1 MSLGGIALATDF
13 ALLIV
18 AATIL
23 SYVARLLNQPTI
35 VAYVL
40 TGVVVGPI
48 GLGIVAEDQLIEI
61 VAELG
66 LGFLLFLLGIE
77 MRFEDIR
84 EIVRPVGAIAV
95 GQAVLQAIASTA
107 VALVLGFTLF
117 QSLMIALATT
127 FGATPIIV
135 KVLGDK
141 DDLKTLYG
149 KVDVGILIFQDI
161 YLVMALA
168 ILAVGTVD
176 GVSEIAVSIGRV
188 FFLMGVI
195 GVVAYLASRY
205 FLPALLR
212 ASAANKGT
220 LFTVGIAWAFLFIFA
235 AESLELSVEIGAFLA
250 GLALAQ
256 LPYSTELKERMR
268 PATNFFIAVFFA
280 SIALQMEV
288 DQLLAYW
295 WQAIVA
301 AVLLIVINFFIVFGL
316 FYSQRFDVE
325 TSFLGTVS
333 MLQVSE
339 FSLVLG
345 ALAVDQGFIEEGI
358 LGFLSL
364 MALITMPI
372 STYYVLYNRRI
383 FRYVRPCLERLERED
398 TLEAQPVEYENHA
411 VIVGYS
417 RLTGEL
423 ADVLRASVDEVV
435 FVEDRAEYVDELAE
449 ADDGFIFGNARH
461 GDVRQEANVS
471 GADVVVSAAE
481 RVDVNRRLVEDAPE
495 AVSVVAART
504 EDDAALLADSG
515 ADYVVV
521 GRGLV
526 GAELLALLETLD
538 DPQVFDRRIEE
549 LNDRARDGVPRRT
562 DSASRDG
569 ETDV

>member
-18 AATIL
+18 AATVL
-23 SYVARLLNQPTI
+23 SYAARLTKQPTI

-48 GLGIVAEDQLIEI
+48 GLGIVAEDQLIEV

-77 MRFEDIR
+77 MRFDDIR
-84 EIVRPVGAIAV
+84 EIARPVGAIAL

-107 VALVLGFTLF
+107 VALLLGFTLF

-141 DDLKTLYG
+141 DDLKALYG

-176 GVSEIAVSIGRV
+176 DVAEIALSIGRV
-188 FFLMGVI
+188 FALMGAI
-195 GVVAYLASRY
+195 GVVAALASTY
-205 FLPALLR
+205 LLPALLR
-212 ASAANKGT
+212 ASAENKST

-235 AESLELSVEIGAFLA
+235 AETLELSVEIGAFLA
-250 GLALAQ
+250 GLALGQ

-280 SIALQMEV
+280 SIALQMGV

-295 WQAIVA
+295 QEAIIA
-301 AVLLIVINFFIVFGL
+301 SVLLLVINFCIVFGL

-325 TSFLGTVS
+325 TSFLGTIS

-345 ALAVDQGFIEEGI
+345 ALAVDQGFVEEGI

-372 STYYVLYNRRI
+372 STYYVIYNRRI
-383 FRYVRPCLERLERED
+383 YAFVEPYLQRFERED
-398 TLEAQPVEYENHA
+398 TVEAQPVEYEDHA

-417 RLTGEL
+417 RLTAEL
-423 ADVLRASVDEVV
+423 ADVLREAVDDVV
-435 FVEDRAEYVDELAE
+435 FVEDRAEYVEELRD
-449 ADDGFIFGNARH
+449 ADDGFVFGNARH
-461 GDVRQEANVS
+461 GDVRQDANVS
-471 GADVVVSAAE
+471 GADVVVSAAA
-481 RVDVNRRLVEDAPE
+481 RTDVSLRLVEDADALTIVTAPTE
-495 AVSVVAART
+495 ADA
-504 EDDAALLADSG
+504 AALLERG
-515 ADYVVV
+515 ADYVVL
-521 GRGLV
+521 GRGIV
-526 GAELLALLETLD
+526 GDELAGILEKLDEPDALE
-538 DPQVFDRRIEE
+538 RRIAQ
-549 LNDRARDGVPRRT
+549 LNERAREGSPRAT
-562 DSASRDG
+562 ETPSTGG